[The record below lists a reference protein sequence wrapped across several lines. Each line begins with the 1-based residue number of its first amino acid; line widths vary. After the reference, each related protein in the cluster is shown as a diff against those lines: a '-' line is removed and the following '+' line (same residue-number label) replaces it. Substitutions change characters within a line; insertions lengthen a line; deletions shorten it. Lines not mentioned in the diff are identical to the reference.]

1 MTTKPTPK
9 TIAEFRTALAAAK
22 ALPGLELAAI
32 QRHAADLEDQAAA
45 HILENIA
52 EHIRVRVELA
62 ETRKL
67 ETEFL
72 EWAVENR
79 MLTAEQTFLQ
89 DRGAEIVGAFRSE
102 SEARSAKLP
111 GVLAGLGQKLSTLA
125 IDAFGSAAS
134 REQNRL
140 AREAIEQ
147 SAADAESVIQT
158 ARSAVRSFEILPT
171 IEAFE
176 AAAARVNEIRF

>member
-9 TIAEFRTALAAAK
+9 TIAEFRAALADAK

-32 QRHAADLEDQAAA
+32 QRRAADLENQAAEP
-45 HILENIA
+45 ILENIA
-52 EHIRVRVELA
+52 AHIRVRVELA

-72 EWAVENR
+72 EWPTENR
-79 MLTAEQTFLQ
+79 ALTAEQNFLQ
-89 DRGAEIVGAFRSE
+89 ANGPEIVAAFRSE
-102 SEARSAKLP
+102 IEARSARLP
-111 GVLAGLGQKLSTLA
+111 GALELLGQKLSTLA
-125 IDAFGSAAS
+125 ADAFGNAAS
-134 REQNRL
+134 REANRV
-140 AREAIEQ
+140 AREKIEGE
-147 SAADAESVIQT
+147 AADAEAKVAT
-158 ARSAVRSFEILPT
+158 AASAARSFEISPT